1 MMSCKGCFSHYC
13 ILLGTPVG
21 AQCPVM
27 IQPNVPVVKFEDP
40 LLVNCTSSTDQTK
53 IMGWEAPYGGTR
65 KEDVTSVLLNIT
77 SAYTWDLGPLC
88 YITFLDGTQC
98 EEEVPITVYQMPQSV
113 SLSQSNQ
120 DNPMVEGKKYQM
132 RCDIVNVAPSRNLS
146 VYWHKGDKIIHIDTF
161 SNVSSLQPLNQSSAF
176 ELTAGRE
183 DNGSRIW
190 CEAALNFG
198 PSGPDLPPMES
209 KSHDMI
215 AVEVPADLKI
225 SLNCTATGNP
235 LPVYRWSLPPAMQ
248 KMMANQPVLTLSVPF
263 VGTYNCTASN
273 SQGTRTKSFIVTD
286 APSSRPGTT
295 AGILMAVFLAVVLIL
310 GCVVYYKQ
318 RKPTVTSC

>member
-1 MMSCKGCFSHYC
+1 MRTNKKYFIPILWTTVHYC

-215 AVEVPADLKI
+215 VQCEFLM
-225 SLNCTATGNP
+225 LF
-235 LPVYRWSLPPAMQ
+235 
-248 KMMANQPVLTLSVPF
+248 F
-263 VGTYNCTASN
+263 VSPINT
-273 SQGTRTKSFIVTD
+273 
-286 APSSRPGTT
+286 SSWDHCWD
-295 AGILMAVFLAVVLIL
+295 FN
-310 GCVVYYKQ
+310 GCVFSCSFNFGMCGLLQTEKAYSYKLLNSVKVI
-318 RKPTVTSC
+318 RERI